1 MTLKFKMLFALLFV
15 AFIFVRAQE
24 KDTTKKSFVD
34 SVKALADTAKVK
46 TTDSSKT
53 NATDT
58 AKANVDSFYSTTSTA
73 KVIKKIEDPRL
84 GLSYEFIARIKRMK
98 PNQLL
103 IIDEKAVRNEKRVD
117 EYGLEYEATVA
128 VRFSF
133 SQDMITGIVKE
144 TPLYNT
150 AGRETNII
158 DVKIPIKFCC
168 TTPIDTVHKKKHCGK
183 MSELNDFEDNEGCKD
198 WVQVEA
204 GSGGSKKSTGKPVV
218 KGKGRTGQTSVTG
231 ESDDDDDE
239 EVDKFGKPISKKKK
253 KKGKKSKQQ
262 LEDENI
268 EVSDS
273 TTVNYQ
279 DSVVTDKSK
288 KTGKKVKESKK
299 KKNDESFGKPTK
311 KDKNNKS
318 KSNDDDD
325 ENENEKTHNE
335 ANKNQ
340 EDSIGVAPPKQE
352 VQNNKEEK
360 KENKKEEKQTKQKKD
375 NSTDE
380 DEAASFKKENKKE
393 KKKKNKEKSSEV
405 NVTDTTSKAS
415 KEIIEDKKEDSKNDS
430 SSEEEVTTDKKTKKK
445 EKKKKKEDE
454 RKKEEKK
461 ENEIDG

>member
-15 AFIFVRAQE
+15 TFIFVRAQE

-34 SVKALADTAKVK
+34 SVKALTDTAKVK
-46 TTDSSKT
+46 VTDSSKT

-58 AKANVDSFYSTTSTA
+58 TKANVDSFYSTTSTA

-128 VRFSF
+128 IRFSF

-168 TTPIDTVHKKKHCGK
+168 TTPMDSVHKKKHCGK

-204 GSGGSKKSTGKPVV
+204 GSGGSKKSTGKPIV
-218 KGKGRTGQTSVTG
+218 KGKGRTGQTSITG
-231 ESDDDDDE
+231 ESDDNDDE
-239 EVDKFGKPISKKKK
+239 EVDKFGKPISKK

-318 KSNDDDD
+318 KSNDDD
-325 ENENEKTHNE
+325 ENEKTYNE
-335 ANKNQ
+335 VNKNQ
-340 EDSIGVAPPKQE
+340 EDSTGVAPPKQE
-352 VQNNKEEK
+352 VQGNKEEK

-375 NSTDE
+375 NSANE

-393 KKKKNKEKSSEV
+393 KKKKNKEKPSEV
-405 NVTDTTSKAS
+405 NFTDTTSKAS

-445 EKKKKKEDE
+445 EKKKKKEE
-454 RKKEEKK
+454 KRKEDEKK
-461 ENEIDG
+461 ENEIDE

>member
-15 AFIFVRAQE
+15 TFIFVRAQE

-34 SVKALADTAKVK
+34 SVKALTDTAKVK
-46 TTDSSKT
+46 VTDSSKT

-58 AKANVDSFYSTTSTA
+58 TKANVDSFYSTTSTA

-128 VRFSF
+128 IRFSF

-168 TTPIDTVHKKKHCGK
+168 TTPMDSVHKKKHCGK

-204 GSGGSKKSTGKPVV
+204 GSGGSKKSTGKPIV
-218 KGKGRTGQTSVTG
+218 KGKGRTGQTSITG
-231 ESDDDDDE
+231 ESDDNDDE
-239 EVDKFGKPISKKKK
+239 EVDKFGKPISKK

-318 KSNDDDD
+318 KSNDDD
-325 ENENEKTHNE
+325 ENEKTYNE
-335 ANKNQ
+335 VNKNQ
-340 EDSIGVAPPKQE
+340 EDSTGVAPPKQE
-352 VQNNKEEK
+352 VQGN
-360 KENKKEEKQTKQKKD
+360 KEEKQTKQKKD
-375 NSTDE
+375 NSANE

-393 KKKKNKEKSSEV
+393 KKKKNKEKPSEV
-405 NVTDTTSKAS
+405 NFTDTTSKAS

-445 EKKKKKEDE
+445 EKKKKKEE
-454 RKKEEKK
+454 KRKEDEKK
-461 ENEIDG
+461 ENEID

>member
-15 AFIFVRAQE
+15 TFIFVRAQE

-34 SVKALADTAKVK
+34 SVKALTDTAKVK
-46 TTDSSKT
+46 VTDSSKT

-58 AKANVDSFYSTTSTA
+58 TKANVDSFYSTTSTA

-128 VRFSF
+128 IRFSF

-150 AGRETNII
+150 AGREKKNIY
-158 DVKIPIKFCC
+158 VKNPTKICC
-168 TTPIDTVHKKKHCGK
+168 TTPLDKGHKKKHWGK
-183 MSELNDFEDNEGCKD
+183 KSELNDFEDNEGCKD

-204 GSGGSKKSTGKPVV
+204 GSGGSKKSTGKPIV
-218 KGKGRTGQTSVTG
+218 KGKGRTGQTSITG
-231 ESDDDDDE
+231 ESDDNDDE
-239 EVDKFGKPISKKKK
+239 EVDKFGKPISKK

-318 KSNDDDD
+318 KSNDDD
-325 ENENEKTHNE
+325 ENEKTYNE
-335 ANKNQ
+335 VNKNQ
-340 EDSIGVAPPKQE
+340 EDSTGVAPPKQE
-352 VQNNKEEK
+352 VQGN
-360 KENKKEEKQTKQKKD
+360 KEEKQTKQKKD
-375 NSTDE
+375 NSANE

-393 KKKKNKEKSSEV
+393 KKKKNKEKPSEV
-405 NVTDTTSKAS
+405 NFTDTTSKAS

-445 EKKKKKEDE
+445 EKKKKKEE
-454 RKKEEKK
+454 KRKEDEKK
-461 ENEIDG
+461 ENEID